1 MKNLSHLFFVVL
13 ISLSGSALAQL
24 GAEVTTAV
32 DSTQV
37 KIGEQINLTLQ
48 VKTDSLSMVEFSP
61 EPLFLPFEI
70 IEESPIDT
78 LRAQQHYLYT
88 KRYALIQFDSGAYW
102 IPPQKIVVDG
112 FSKFSDSIA
121 IEIATV
127 KVDTIQQPL
136 FDIKPIQTVERSYNQ
151 LIKNILLLFVFCLLL
166 AILFVLN
173 RQYKKKKAAL
183 LEEIPPFDRAIQEL
197 KALENELPKGQEEY
211 KQYYSKLTGV
221 VRRYLE
227 EEADIDALESTSDEL
242 LDKLELRKDAGTL
255 DLSLETLN
263 NLKKVLQNADLVKFA
278 RSAPAIGIATTDRT
292 IVEQVVIETK
302 EALPAPTEEEL
313 AATAA
318 FQRELE
324 RKRRKQKI
332 QLIGISA
339 LGLLVSVAVIAIT
352 IYGFNPVKDTIFR
365 YPTKV
370 LLDGSWVRSQYGT
383 PPIQIET
390 PKVLVRDITATSPV
404 TMYAA
409 GDPFKDVY
417 TQLFFE
423 RRTPDEKKEKTEEE
437 QEQEAR
443 AIMDSAVAR
452 YEAMGATNLLVQND
466 TFSSVDGTEAFQLFG
481 SMDLSQGEEESI
493 RCRFVSV
500 IFPFKATTVELKII
514 YPKDDRYGLS
524 IEEKIL
530 ASLEIIKEL

>member
-13 ISLSGSALAQL
+13 IFLSGSALAQL

-121 IEIATV
+121 IEVATV

-197 KALENELPKGQEEY
+197 KALENELPKGQQEY
-211 KQYYSKLTGV
+211 KQYYSKLTDV

-332 QLIGISA
+332 QLIGISV
-339 LGLLVSVAVIAIT
+339 LGLLVSVAVIAIA

-390 PKVLVRDITATSPV
+390 PKVLVRDVTATSPV
-404 TMYAA
+404 TIYAA

-423 RRTPDEKKEKTEEE
+423 KRTPAEKKEKTEEE

-466 TFSSVDGTEAFQLFG
+466 AFSSVDRTQAFQLFG
-481 SMDLSQGEEESI
+481 SMDLSQEDENI

-500 IFPFKATTVELKII
+500 IFPFEATTVELKII
-514 YPKDDRYGLS
+514 YPKDDRYGLL

>member
-1 MKNLSHLFFVVL
+1 MKNLSLFFFGIMLFLHWGVF
-13 ISLSGSALAQL
+13 AQL
-24 GAEVTTAV
+24 NAEVTTAV

-37 KIGEQINLTLQ
+37 SIGEQINLTLQ

-121 IEIATV
+121 IEVATV

-166 AILFVLN
+166 AILIVLN

-183 LEEIPPFDRAIQEL
+183 LEETPPFDRAIQEL
-197 KALENELPKGQEEY
+197 KALENELPKDQQEY
-211 KQYYSKLTGV
+211 KQYYSKLTDV

-242 LDKLELRKDAGTL
+242 LDK
-255 DLSLETLN
+255 LETLN

-332 QLIGISA
+332 QLIGISV
-339 LGLLVSVAVIAIT
+339 LGLLVSVAVIAIA

-383 PPIQIET
+383 PPVQIET
-390 PKVLVRDITATSPV
+390 PKVLVRDVTATSPV
-404 TMYAA
+404 TIYAA
-409 GDPFKDVY
+409 GDPFKEVY

-423 RRTPDEKKEKTEEE
+423 KRTPAEKKEKTEEE

-466 TFSSVDGTEAFQLFG
+466 AFSSVDGAQAFQLFG
-481 SMDLSQGEEESI
+481 SMDLSQEDENI

-500 IFPFKATTVELKII
+500 IFPFEATTVELKII